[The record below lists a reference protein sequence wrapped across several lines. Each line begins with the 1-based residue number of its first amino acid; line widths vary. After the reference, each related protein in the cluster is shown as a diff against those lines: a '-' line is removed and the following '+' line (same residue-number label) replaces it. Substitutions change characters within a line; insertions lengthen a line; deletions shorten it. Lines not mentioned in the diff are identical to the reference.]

1 MEMPAVNLAIWLISL
16 VLGITSTVISYRKK
30 LWNRHINLVYC
41 LVLLLTLFVCI
52 FYRAIF
58 HLIRANV
65 SEETFLAIRQILRIL
80 LLADAG
86 VRAVLETFGL
96 ALSVCAVFVTIL
108 TGCAAF
114 AAGGEKECEER
125 RGDRH
130 GAVNF
135 SAAGKKFSVIYLE
148 YCCFI
153 L

>member
-1 MEMPAVNLAIWLISL
+1 MPAVNLAIWLISL

-41 LVLLLTLFVCI
+41 LILLLTLLLCT

-58 HLIRANV
+58 HSIRANV

-80 LLADAG
+80 LFADAG
-86 VRAVLETFGL
+86 VRAALETFGL
-96 ALSVCAVFVTIL
+96 ALSVCAVFVTLL

-114 AAGGEKECEER
+114 AAGGEKEREER

-130 GAVNF
+130 CARHL